1 MHEYV
6 GNVHLH
12 STYSDG
18 ALTIP
23 AIAKIGARKGLD
35 FLIVTDHQTLAGL
48 EQEQEGYYD
57 KTLVMVGMEVNEH
70 SHHYLA
76 LNIDKVVPDNEKQ
89 PQQVID
95 EVNRQ
100 KGIGII
106 AHPVEKGSKFYHN
119 GLVFEWTD
127 WSVQGFQGIEIWNY
141 LSRWRDQLTN
151 IMSGLRLIIRP
162 SVSLHKGP
170 YRQTLDILDGYQ
182 SRGQRVFAYGG
193 SDAHGIRIRLPLINV
208 DIGSYEEGFRSI
220 NTHILSEQP
229 LQGSLA
235 HDKKLIYTALAEGN
249 SWVGCDY
256 YKDSR
261 GFRFLA
267 QSPQGKWGMGS
278 VVPYHDNI
286 TLRVQTPHHA
296 RVALMR
302 NGKPWS
308 FSQGHHHRFPVNRL
322 GVYRIEA
329 QHRRILKWQPW
340 IFSNPIWIL

>member
-1 MHEYV
+1 LYEYV
-6 GNVHLH
+6 GNIHLH

-23 AIAKIGARKGLD
+23 KIAKIGARNGLD
-35 FLIVTDHQTLAGL
+35 FLVITDHQTLAGL
-48 EQEQEGYYD
+48 DQGQEGYYD
-57 KTLVMVGMEVNEH
+57 KTLVLIGMEANEH

-76 LNIDKVVPDNEKQ
+76 LNVHKVVPDNENQ
-89 PQQVID
+89 PQKVID
-95 EVNRQ
+95 EVNQ
-100 KGIGII
+100 QNGIGII
-106 AHPVEKGSKFYHN
+106 AHPVERGSKFYHN

-141 LSRWRDQLTN
+141 LSRWRDELTS
-151 IMSGLRLIIRP
+151 IFSGLLLIMRP
-162 SVSLHKGP
+162 AISLHEGP
-170 YRQTLDILDGYQ
+170 YSQTLDILDRYQ
-182 SRGQRVFAYGG
+182 FNGQRVFAYGG